1 MRGQPVPPTFAGR
14 KQLEVEAWK
23 AVRKVFE
30 RHGWKIAPLGMNR
43 SLILPEAE
51 PLIMAAPNPPTVLML
66 VCVPDAIAVHEP
78 TGQSLL
84 VELKSTNRETFSLRA
99 RDFAALLMWQAMLT
113 VVHLPSGVVY
123 ACPVEDLPPP
133 KLVMLPQRDYPF
145 SLWDEG
151 GLTVLQHQFPEVKV
165 LTGVTVVAGSKAPFA
180 VWELESL
187 ERLETYLAESD

>member
-1 MRGQPVPPTFAGR
+1 MSVQPVPNTFTGR
-14 KQLEVEAWK
+14 KQLEMEAWK
-23 AVRKVFE
+23 LVRKVFE

-66 VCVPDAIAVHEP
+66 VCVPDAIAVREP
-78 TGQSLL
+78 TNQSLL
-84 VELKSTNRETFSLRA
+84 VELKSTSRETFSLRA
-99 RDFAALLMWQAMLT
+99 RDFAALLMWQAMLA
-113 VVHLPSGVVY
+113 VVHLPSGIVY

-151 GLTVLQHQFPEVKV
+151 GLTVLQHQFPEVTV

>member
-1 MRGQPVPPTFAGR
+1 MSNQPVPNTFVGR
-14 KQLEVEAWK
+14 KQLEAEAWK
-23 AVRKVFE
+23 LVRRVFQ

-51 PLIMAAPNPPTVLML
+51 PLIMTAPNPPTVLML

-78 TGQSLL
+78 TRQSWL
-84 VELKSTNRETFSLRA
+84 VELKSTNRETFALRA
-99 RDFAALLMWQAMLT
+99 RDFAALLMWQALLA
-113 VVHLPSGVVY
+113 VVHLPSGIVY

-151 GLTVLQHQFPEVKV
+151 GLTVLQHQFPEVTV

-187 ERLETYLAESD
+187 QRLEDYLRCE

>member
-1 MRGQPVPPTFAGR
+1 MSGQPVPTTFAGR
-14 KQLEVEAWK
+14 KQWEAEAWK
-23 AVRKVFE
+23 LVRKVFKQ
-30 RHGWKIAPLGMNR
+30 HDWKIAPLGMNR

-51 PLIMAAPNPPTVLML
+51 PLVMAAPNPPTVLML

-78 TGQSLL
+78 TKQSLL

-123 ACPVEDLPPP
+123 ACPIEDLPPP
-133 KLVMLPQRDYPF
+133 KLVMLPQRDYLF

-151 GLTVLQHQFPEVKV
+151 GLAVLQHQFPEVTI

-187 ERLETYLAESD
+187 ERLEAYLVASD